1 MSTVVVLAGVGD
13 SFQQTAA
20 SGPLVLAL
28 GACLLAGLVSFASPC
43 VVPLVPGY
51 LSYLAG
57 LVGAEAPPV
66 TPTEARSRRGT
77 AHRAMRDPVRGA
89 AGSPARAKP
98 GTDTAATAERGAAD
112 PAAEKRAAR
121 AGRLRIAGAAGLFVL
136 GFTVVF
142 VLATATVF
150 GLIQTL
156 NVNRELLQRIGG
168 VLTILMGLVFI
179 GLVPALQRDTR
190 MEPRRLTGLL
200 GAPLLGGVFA
210 LGWTPC
216 LGPTLSGVMAVA
228 AGTEGATAAR
238 GVTLIVAYCLGL
250 GLPFV
255 VLAFGSAGAL
265 RGVGWLRR
273 NSRTIQLIGGILLV
287 AVGVALVTGAW
298 DQFVAWVRDA
308 FVSEVTLPI

>member
-1 MSTVVVLAGVGD
+1 MVLAGVGD

-20 SGPLVLAL
+20 SGPLLLAL

-66 TPTEARSRRGT
+66 TVAE
-77 AHRAMRDPVRGA
+77 
-89 AGSPARAKP
+89 
-98 GTDTAATAERGAAD
+98 ATATGS
-112 PAAEKRAAR
+112 AR
-121 AGRLRIAGAAGLFVL
+121 AGTVTAAPSLRTGRMRVAGAAGLFVA

-150 GLIQTL
+150 GVIQTL

-168 VLTILMGLVFI
+168 VVTILMGLVFI

-190 MEPRRLTGLL
+190 MEPRRLTSLV

-228 AGTEGATAAR
+228 AGTDGTTAVR
-238 GVTLIVAYCLGL
+238 GVALIVAYCLGL

-255 VLAFGSAGAL
+255 VLAFGSASAL

-273 NSRTIQLIGGILLV
+273 NSRTIQIIGGMLLV
-287 AVGVALVTGAW
+287 AVGAALVTGAW

>member
-1 MSTVVVLAGVGD
+1 MVLAGVGD

-20 SGPLVLAL
+20 SGPLLLAL

-57 LVGAEAPPV
+57 LVGAEAPPATV
-66 TPTEARSRRGT
+66 AQATGGRT
-77 AHRAMRDPVRGA
+77 GA
-89 AGSPARAKP
+89 AV
-98 GTDTAATAERGAAD
+98 TAAESLRS
-112 PAAEKRAAR
+112 
-121 AGRLRIAGAAGLFVL
+121 GRMRVAGAAGLFVA

-150 GLIQTL
+150 GVIQTL

-168 VLTILMGLVFI
+168 VVTILMGLVFI

-190 MEPRRLTGLL
+190 MEPRRLTSIM

-228 AGTEGATAAR
+228 AGTDGTTAVR
-238 GVTLIVAYCLGL
+238 GVALIVAYCLGL

-255 VLAFGSAGAL
+255 VLAFGSASAL

-273 NSRTIQLIGGILLV
+273 NSRTIQIIGGLLLV
-287 AVGVALVTGAW
+287 AVGAALVTGAW

>member
-1 MSTVVVLAGVGD
+1 MRPGELARDHGDPVMVLAAVGD

-20 SGPLVLAL
+20 TGPLLLAL
-28 GACLLAGLVSFASPC
+28 GACVLAGLVSFASPC

-57 LVGAEAPPV
+57 LVGAEAPPATV
-66 TPTEARSRRGT
+66 AQ
-77 AHRAMRDPVRGA
+77 A
-89 AGSPARAKP
+89 
-98 GTDTAATAERGAAD
+98 TAAQPGSVAVDAA
-112 PAAEKRAAR
+112 KQAAR
-121 AGRLRIAGAAGLFVL
+121 AGRLRVAGAAGLFVA

-150 GLIQTL
+150 GVIQTL

-168 VLTILMGLVFI
+168 VVTILMGLVFI

-190 MEPRRLTGLL
+190 MEPRRLTSIA

-228 AGTEGATAAR
+228 AGTDGTTAVR
-238 GVTLIVAYCLGL
+238 GVALIVAYCLGL

-255 VLAFGSAGAL
+255 ILAFGSASAL

-273 NSRTIQLIGGILLV
+273 NSRTIQIVGGMLLV
-287 AVGVALVTGAW
+287 AVGIALVSGMW
-298 DQFVAWVRDA
+298 DQFVGWVRDA

>member
-1 MSTVVVLAGVGD
+1 MVLAGVGD

-20 SGPLVLAL
+20 SGPLLLAL

-57 LVGAEAPPV
+57 LVGAEAPPATV
-66 TPTEARSRRGT
+66 AEATGSR
-77 AHRAMRDPVRGA
+77 V
-89 AGSPARAKP
+89 
-98 GTDTAATAERGAAD
+98 ATAER
-112 PAAEKRAAR
+112 PLRS
-121 AGRLRIAGAAGLFVL
+121 GRMRVAGAAGLFVA

-150 GLIQTL
+150 GVIQTL

-168 VLTILMGLVFI
+168 VVTILMGLVFI

-190 MEPRRLTGLL
+190 MEPRRLTSLM

-228 AGTEGATAAR
+228 AGTDGTTAVR
-238 GVTLIVAYCLGL
+238 GVALIIAYCLGL

-255 VLAFGSAGAL
+255 VLAFGSASAL

-273 NSRTIQLIGGILLV
+273 NSRTIQIIGGMLLV
-287 AVGVALVTGAW
+287 AVGAALVTGAW

>member
-1 MSTVVVLAGVGD
+1 MPLAAVGD

-20 SGPLVLAL
+20 TGPLLLAL

-57 LVGAEAPPV
+57 LVGAEAPPATV
-66 TPTEARSRRGT
+66 AQAE
-77 AHRAMRDPVRGA
+77 GA
-89 AGSPARAKP
+89 QPSSVAVESAK
-98 GTDTAATAERGAAD
+98 AD
-112 PAAEKRAAR
+112 LR
-121 AGRLRIAGAAGLFVL
+121 AGRMRVAGAAGLFVA

-150 GLIQTL
+150 GVIQTM

-168 VLTILMGLVFI
+168 VVTILMGLVFI
-179 GLVPALQRDTR
+179 GLIPALQRDTR
-190 MEPRRLTGLL
+190 MEPRRFTSIA

-228 AGTEGATAAR
+228 AGTEGTTAVR
-238 GVTLIVAYCLGL
+238 GVALIVAYCLGL

-255 VLAFGSAGAL
+255 ILAFGSASAL

-273 NSRTIQLIGGILLV
+273 NSRAIQVAGGILLV
-287 AVGVALVTGAW
+287 LVGAALVTGVW
-298 DQFVAWVRDA
+298 DQFVGWVRDA

>member
-1 MSTVVVLAGVGD
+1 MTVLAGVGD

-20 SGPLVLAL
+20 TGPLLLAL

-57 LVGAEAPPV
+57 LVGAEAPPATV
-66 TPTEARSRRGT
+66 AEARGKTGGVVAVAQRN
-77 AHRAMRDPVRGA
+77 PV
-89 AGSPARAKP
+89 
-98 GTDTAATAERGAAD
+98 
-112 PAAEKRAAR
+112 RAAR
-121 AGRLRIAGAAGLFVL
+121 LRVAGAAGLFVA

-150 GLIQTL
+150 GVIQTL
-156 NVNRELLQRIGG
+156 NVNRELLMRLGG
-168 VLTILMGLVFI
+168 VVTILMGLVFI

-190 MEPRRLTGLL
+190 MEPRRLTSIA

-228 AGTEGATAAR
+228 AGTEGTTAAR
-238 GVTLIVAYCLGL
+238 GVVLIVAYCLGL

-255 VLAFGSAGAL
+255 ILAFGSAGAL

-273 NSRTIQLIGGILLV
+273 NSRTIQVIGGLLLV
-287 AVGVALVTGAW
+287 AVGIALVTGAW
-298 DQFVAWVRDA
+298 DQFVAWVRDG

>member
-1 MSTVVVLAGVGD
+1 MVLAAVGD

-20 SGPLVLAL
+20 SGPLLLAL

-57 LVGAEAPPV
+57 LVGAEAPPATV
-66 TPTEARSRRGT
+66 AQAQGAQSGSVAVEA
-77 AHRAMRDPVRGA
+77 AKRD
-89 AGSPARAKP
+89 
-98 GTDTAATAERGAAD
+98 
-112 PAAEKRAAR
+112 AR
-121 AGRLRIAGAAGLFVL
+121 AGRMRVAGAAGLFVA

-150 GLIQTL
+150 GVIQTL
-156 NVNRELLQRIGG
+156 NVNRELLQRVGG
-168 VLTILMGLVFI
+168 VVTILMGLVFI

-190 MEPRRLTGLL
+190 MEPRRLTSIA

-228 AGTEGATAAR
+228 AGTDGTTAVR
-238 GVTLIVAYCLGL
+238 GVALIVAYCLGL

-255 VLAFGSAGAL
+255 ILAFGSASAL

-273 NSRTIQLIGGILLV
+273 NSRTIQVVGGMLLV
-287 AVGVALVTGAW
+287 AVGIALVTGMW
-298 DQFVAWVRDA
+298 DQFVSWVRDA